1 LASDITTYFLGLGF
15 LKLFFNHPTLNL
27 LVDFG
32 GLAGAAEAVVCTGPA
47 GDGGKMAPMVE
58 EEEAAEDAF
67 EVADAWLGWVSRNFC
82 QRAI

>member
-32 GLAGAAEAVVCTGPA
+32 KLASVAEAVVCTVPA
-47 GDGGKMAPMVE
+47 GDGKLAPVVE
-58 EEEAAEDAF
+58 EEEAVEDAS
-67 EVADAWLGWVSRNFC
+67 EVDDA
-82 QRAI
+82 